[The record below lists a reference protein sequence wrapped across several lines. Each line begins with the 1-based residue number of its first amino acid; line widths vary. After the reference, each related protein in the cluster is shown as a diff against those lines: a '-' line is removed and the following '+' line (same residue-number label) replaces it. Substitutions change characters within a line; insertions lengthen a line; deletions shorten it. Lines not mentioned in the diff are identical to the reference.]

1 MKKNLII
8 ITLLILA
15 LALIFYF
22 TGLYPAALVNGKI
35 ITLKSWKEN
44 IKAVKQFHEKQYDID
59 FDTGEG
65 QLQKGLIKKDVLEK
79 MIEDKLVSQLARDYQ
94 IEISNENVNEEVEK
108 VIEETG
114 DKEQVL
120 KTLDLLY
127 DWDLEDFKREV
138 VSPQMVK
145 EALKVKVVFD
155 ENLNKVARQK
165 AEEVLAEVKSEGADF
180 AQLAK
185 KYSEG
190 PTGPKGGD
198 LGWFGK
204 GKMVAQFEKAAF
216 ALEAGQISG
225 LVQTEFGWHIIKV
238 EEKRINEEGL
248 PEVHARHILI
258 KGVDF
263 SKWLELQKKKAKI
276 FLPIISL
283 MWDKDK
289 AKLEFRSDKLRKYEE
304 ESQLPV

>member
-1 MKKNLII
+1 MKKTLII
-8 ITLLILA
+8 IALLIFA
-15 LALIFYF
+15 LALVLYLSGF
-22 TGLYPAALVNGKI
+22 YPAALVNGKI

-59 FDTGEG
+59 FDTQEG
-65 QLQKGLIKKDVLEK
+65 QLQEGLIKKDVLER
-79 MIEDKLVSQLARDYQ
+79 MIEDKLVSQLAQDYQ

-127 DWDLEDFKREV
+127 GWGLEDFKREV
-138 VSPQMVK
+138 VSPQMIK

-185 KYSEG
+185 KYSEC
-190 PTGPKGGD
+190 PTAENGGD

-204 GKMVAQFEKAAF
+204 GKMVAQFEEAAF
-216 ALEAGQISG
+216 SLEAGQISG
-225 LVQTEFGWHIIKV
+225 LVQTEFGWHIIKA
-238 EEKRINEEGL
+238 EEKRINEEGA
-248 PEVHARHILI
+248 PEVQGRHILI

-263 SKWLELQKKKAKI
+263 SKWLELQKKRAKI

-283 MWDKDK
+283 MWNKDE
-289 AKLEFRSDKLRKYEE
+289 ARLEFRSDTLRKYEE
-304 ESQLPV
+304 EQQGF

>member
-1 MKKNLII
+1 MKKTLII
-8 ITLLILA
+8 I
-15 LALIFYF
+15 ALIVLVLVSTLYF
-22 TGLYPAALVNGKI
+22 TGFYPAALVNGKI
-35 ITLKSWKEN
+35 IILKSWKEN

-59 FDTGEG
+59 FDTQEG
-65 QLQKGLIKKDVLEK
+65 QLQEGLIKKDVLER
-79 MIEDKLVSQLARDYQ
+79 MIEDKLVSQLAQDYQ

-127 DWDLEDFKREV
+127 GWDLEDFKREV

-185 KYSEG
+185 NYSEC
-190 PTGPKGGD
+190 PTAENGGD

-204 GKMVAQFEKAAF
+204 GKMVAQFEEAAF
-216 ALEAGQISG
+216 SLEPGEISD

-238 EEKRINEEGL
+238 EERRINEEGA
-248 PEVHARHILI
+248 PEVQGRHILI

-276 FLPIISL
+276 MLPIFSL
-283 MWDKDK
+283 MWSKFEG
-289 AKLEFRSDKLRKYEE
+289 KLEFRSDTLRKYEE
-304 ESQLPV
+304 ENQGF